1 VLWYA
6 KAAVDNPGN
15 YATMLRQLYWRMPAL
30 QPEMKFIS
38 KNAPSKPRKLKPVR
52 VGSDYVLFWTAPKA
66 KKWDEEATEYAV
78 YRFNKGEKVN
88 IDDASHL
95 IAITRD
101 TFLQLPYA
109 TGKQHYTYVVTSLN
123 RLHSESKIAKKK
135 VKL

>member
-1 VLWYA
+1 MISFNTFVSGAKVIKKCCIRYA
-6 KAAVDNPGN
+6 PQILTGLGIFSMGAATVCGI
-15 YATMLRQLYWRMPAL
+15 
-30 QPEMKFIS
+30 K
-38 KNAPSKPRKLKPVR
+38 
-52 VGSDYVLFWTAPKA
+52 TAPKA

-109 TGKQHYTYVVTSLN
+109 TGKQHYTYVVTFLN